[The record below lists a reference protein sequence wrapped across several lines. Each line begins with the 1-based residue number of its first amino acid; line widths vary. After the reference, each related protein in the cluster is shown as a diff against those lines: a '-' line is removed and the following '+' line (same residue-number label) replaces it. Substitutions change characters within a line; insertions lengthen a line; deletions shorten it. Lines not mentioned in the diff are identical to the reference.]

1 MYNMMLIWL
10 PYTVSNDDGNGLV
23 WGQYFLVECR
33 NMDNLDQFVS
43 RNNLFFN
50 SCVRSVNS
58 TCRELIV
65 ALCNGFRASIY
76 SHLANVQ

>member
-10 PYTVSNDDGNGLV
+10 PYMVSNDDGNGLV

-33 NMDNLDQFVS
+33 NTDNQFVS

-50 SCVRSVNS
+50 SHVRSINS
-58 TCRELIV
+58 MCREWIE
-65 ALCNGFRASIY
+65 AICNGFRISIY